1 MLTVTAVT
9 ATTPR
14 KLAGKHATEVPDV
27 QLVLLHTV
35 LVSTDAVGVFR
46 YA

>member
-9 ATTPR
+9 ATTPI

-27 QLVLLHTV
+27 QLVHLHTV

-46 YA
+46 YD